1 MLIRFVQRAGEVF
14 RVLLE
19 LPEGSWIISY
29 DEPVAPLFVSLADAG
44 SLERIPTPETF
55 LAEFNR
61 QDRSPAETAKLALIQ
76 PLLKDEVCITDRKT
90 RLRVAKDI
98 SAESGHGQKTILR
111 NYYRYLA
118 TGALTARRKPST
130 PQRNPDFDWAIQKFY
145 FSSKRL
151 SLRASY
157 EMMLVQRFSDVNGQ
171 LLPDAPTWP
180 SFRHYYYSRNYN
192 KQPQKVIA
200 REGLSHYQRNC
211 RPIFGTASQWRPVPG
226 AFQMDAKRFFCKQ
239 ILYLTVECPSDCSV
253 KSLALNLVSALDRAI
268 GSNYLH
274 QLTSLRSVAA
284 SAVAAQVKILCLTHH
299 VGLILIDEI
308 QNAVVTA
315 RKNRQIKPLIKFLV
329 ELTNDTCT
337 SVFFVGTPDA
347 EALFVSQEH
356 LKRRTRGIRLLP
368 FKPDGAYRAFLD
380 QLWPYQ
386 LTPAS
391 APLTN
396 QLANKLYDCSGGIP
410 AYLVKIFQESQ
421 AQALLQGR
429 SCIDTKTMQRAID
442 LLAIKVPRTF
452 VGGTYISDFEF
463 APDIGAALAEPV
475 DISANLSV
483 PEIPAE
489 ETSNEVPRL
498 FANKR
503 GRPSTER
510 DAADL
515 IVALKTGAD
524 LLGHL
529 RSLELLEVF

>member
-1 MLIRFVQRAGEVF
+1 MRKYPMGEQSVGAIYDNAPADNPF
-14 RVLLE
+14 LAA
-19 LPEGSWIISY
+19 LPEMLSHDDFRTGIKGFPKLPPDLPSMSSEERRQALTLLPSIFVPLNYMYAIFDQLYRAIRSTYSTWTILEEVRQTNALFRGSSVNDYSTQAATGSILGVPGVGKTSTIRR
-29 DEPVAPLFVSLADAG
+29 SLA
-44 SLERIPTPETF
+44 
-55 LAEFNR
+55 
-61 QDRSPAETAKLALIQ
+61 
-76 PLLKDEVCITDRKT
+76 
-90 RLRVAKDI
+90 
-98 SAESGHGQKTILR
+98 
-111 NYYRYLA
+111 
-118 TGALTARRKPST
+118 
-130 PQRNPDFDWAIQKFY
+130 
-145 FSSKRL
+145 
-151 SLRASY
+151 
-157 EMMLVQRFSDVNGQ
+157 
-171 LLPDAPTWP
+171 LLPQVVEHVEYMGKP
-180 SFRHYYYSRNYN
+180 
-192 KQPQKVIA
+192 
-200 REGLSHYQRNC
+200 
-211 RPIFGTASQWRPVPG
+211 
-226 AFQMDAKRFFCKQ
+226 FFCKQ

-274 QLTSLRSVAA
+274 QLTSLRSVAS

-315 RKNRQIKPLIKFLV
+315 RKNKQVKPLIKFLV

-337 SVFFVGTPDA
+337 SIFFVGTPIA
-347 EALFVSQEH
+347 EELFTSQEH

-368 FKPDGAYRAFLD
+368 FKPDGVYRAFLE
-380 QLWPYQ
+380 QLWLYQ
-386 LTPAS
+386 LTPTS
-391 APLTN
+391 APLTD
-396 QLANKLYDCSGGIP
+396 QLANKLYDWSGGIP
-410 AYLVKIFQESQ
+410 AYIVKIFQESQ

-463 APDIGAALAEPV
+463 APDTGAALAEPV

-489 ETSNEVPRL
+489 ETANEVPRL

-510 DAADL
+510 DAVDL

-529 RSLELLEVF
+529 RSLELLEVFQPC